1 MEARRSSRVGHGWAM
16 SYAALVSDAPVPR
29 TNRRSVKPT
38 GDPELDARISE
49 HLAALHPV
57 DRRIALETLQTVF
70 QLSLGSTTRLDRK
83 ITKVAI
89 AEMLA
94 AFDVFGVLRDRR
106 KVTVFGSARTKPDDQ
121 EFETARVLGREM
133 AKRNWLVI
141 TGAGPGIMEAAHEGA
156 ETPNAVGVGI
166 SLPFEATANPII
178 AGDPKLVNFKFFF
191 TRKLMFVKEADAF
204 VLLPGGFGT
213 LDEAFELLTLIQT
226 GKSDLHPIVLLDA
239 PGGTFWESF
248 EDHIRRD
255 LLAKGFVDESDLAL
269 FTRTDDVH
277 VAVRE
282 IERFYRAY
290 HSERYVDGRLILRL
304 NQEPD
309 PALLEELSREFAD
322 MMAGPLERAEASPAE
337 IRDEDVPDLPR
348 VAVSFGRVKT
358 GRLRQMID
366 RLNDAV

>member
-1 MEARRSSRVGHGWAM
+1 M
-16 SYAALVSDAPVPR
+16 
-29 TNRRSVKPT
+29 KPT
-38 GDPELDARISE
+38 GDPELDDRIVTYLSS
-49 HLAALHPV
+49 LDPT

-70 QLSLGSTTRLDRK
+70 QLSLGSTSRLDRK
-83 ITKVAI
+83 ITNSALR
-89 AEMLA
+89 EMYNS
-94 AFDVFGVLRDRR
+94 FQVFGTLRDRR
-106 KVTVFGSARTKPDDQ
+106 KVTVFGSARTKPDSP
-121 EFETARVLGREM
+121 EFETARILGREM
-133 AKRNWLVI
+133 AKRDWLVI
-141 TGAGPGIMEAAHEGA
+141 TGAGPGIMLAAHEGA

-166 SLPFEATANPII
+166 SLPFEATPNPII

-239 PGGTFWESF
+239 PGGTFWQRF
-248 EDHIRRD
+248 EDHLRRD
-255 LLAKGFVDESDLAL
+255 LLASGFIDEADLTL
-269 FTRTDDVH
+269 FTRTDDVY
-277 VAVRE
+277 VAVAE

-309 PALLEELSREFAD
+309 PSLLAALSEEFAD
-322 MMAGPLERAEASPAE
+322 VMAGPLERVDATPAE
-337 IRDEDVPDLPR
+337 VRDDDVPHLPR
-348 VAVSFGRVKT
+348 IAVSFDRVRN

-366 RLNDAV
+366 RLNDAVP